1 MVATPVT
8 IVAVPPS
15 VMAEDDGPANE
26 DADMVVDVW
35 AERFDVVYVNEDGA
49 ADAMAAVTTII
60 DAVCCPDAVFDEAF
74 MSLPCWAVFANF
86 SKTSSK
92 L

>member
-1 MVATPVT
+1 
-8 IVAVPPS
+8 
-15 VMAEDDGPANE
+15 MADEDGPAIE

-35 AERFDVVYVNEDGA
+35 AERFDVLVYVIEDGA
-49 ADAMAAVTTII
+49 VDAMAAVTTII
-60 DAVCCPDAVFDEAF
+60 EAVCCPDAVFDNVLW
-74 MSLPCWAVFANF
+74 SLPCWAVFANF